1 MNTVTSSLYNWN
13 TVTSSPNNWNNSS
26 SSASFTYMDPSRS
39 LTHLLEDM
47 PPSTNINDVKIYNDR
62 VIKVFF
68 SDGMTEKAIC
78 QMGDKFDL
86 DVGITICIMK
96 HIFGKNKYFKMLK
109 KAKKNAEKNR
119 ELERKAKEAME
130 IKQRQKAKKEKKK
143 QARRERK
150 NKELATII
158 AETIAT
164 HNKE

>member
-1 MNTVTSSLYNWN
+1 MNSCSISTTNDWN
-13 TVTSSPNNWNNSS
+13 TKTFKTN
-26 SSASFTYMDPSRS
+26 FTNFIYMDPSRLS
-39 LTHLLEDM
+39 THMFTNL
-47 PPSTNINDVKIYNDR
+47 PPSINDVKIYNNR

-68 SDGMTEKAIC
+68 ADGTTEKAIC

-86 DVGITICIMK
+86 DVGITICAMK
-96 HIFGKNKYFKMLK
+96 HIFGKNEYFKMLK
-109 KAKKNAEKNR
+109 KAKKNAEKHR
-119 ELERKAKEAME
+119 ELERKSKEAME

-150 NKELATII
+150 NKELATLI